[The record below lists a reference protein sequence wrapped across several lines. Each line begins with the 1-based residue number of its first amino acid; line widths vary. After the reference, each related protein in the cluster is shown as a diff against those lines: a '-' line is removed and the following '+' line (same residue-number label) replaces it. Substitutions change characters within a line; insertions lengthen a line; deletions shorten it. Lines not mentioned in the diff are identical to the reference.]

1 MIEYN
6 PYAPDIQYNP
16 YPCWQRLR
24 DEAPVYFN
32 PELNFYALT
41 RYDDVLAAFL
51 DAKTFIS
58 GQGVTIGEFNKGS
71 GALIETDDPEH
82 AAYRKLLSRVF
93 TPRRVGDLEPFIRR
107 VAAQHLD
114 GVRGQ
119 ERFDVIQDFSLRLP
133 LEVIGELLGIPTELR
148 QIIHDLMNR
157 SATRD
162 ADAEKA
168 LAAEDAH
175 VAMEELKVLFL
186 ELVADRRRNPGDD
199 IISMLISSEV
209 TDEDGKVQPISD
221 EIVAAQFVLLAGAG
235 HETVMKSIGNGAVAL
250 WWYPEQRAELV
261 HDPSLIPGAVEEILR
276 WDNPAPLE
284 GRWTTRDVELHGTT
298 IPKDSRVMLI
308 QGAANH
314 DDRQYEHP
322 ELFDIHRKITR
333 PLIFGFGAHLCLGAA
348 LARLEMRVAFGELL
362 ARFPEYEIDEPNV
375 ERGAITFFRGLK
387 NLPVSPGR

>member
-6 PYAPDIQYNP
+6 PYAPDVQHNP

-24 DEAPVYFN
+24 DEAPVHYN
-32 PELNFYALT
+32 PDLNFYSLT

-51 DAKTFIS
+51 DTKTYIS
-58 GQGVTIGEFNKGS
+58 GQGVTIEGLNKGS

-107 VAAQHLD
+107 IASEHLD
-114 GVRGQ
+114 KLRDK
-119 ERFDVIQDFSLRLP
+119 ERFDVIQDFSLLLP
-133 LEVIGELLGIPTELR
+133 LEVISELLGIPPEMRGT
-148 QIIHDLMNR
+148 IHDL
-157 SATRD
+157 ATRTTTRD
-162 ADAEKA
+162 PDAEKA

-175 VAMEELKVLFL
+175 EAMRAMNALYLD
-186 ELVADRRRNPGDD
+186 LVVDRRKNPGDD
-199 IISMLISSEV
+199 VISMLITSEV

-235 HETVMKSIGNGAVAL
+235 HETVMRAIGNGTVAL
-250 WWYPEQRAELV
+250 WWYPDQRAELV
-261 HDPSLIPGAVEEILR
+261 GDPSLIPGAVDEILR

-314 DDRQYEHP
+314 DDRQYEEP

-333 PLIFGFGAHLCLGAA
+333 PIFFGFGTHLCLGAA
-348 LARLEMRVAFGELL
+348 LARLEMRVAFEEFL
-362 ARFPEYEIDEPNV
+362 ARFPVYEIDESNV
-375 ERGAITFFRGLK
+375 ERGSVTFFRGLK
-387 NLPVSPGR
+387 HLPVIPTR